1 MPTTSCSST
10 GTRRGAVEAKP
21 QGYTL
26 GGVEP
31 QVQQYA
37 AGLPAGLDAPARPLP
52 FLYLSTGT
60 ETRFMNLLDPDPR
73 TRKLVQNHIH
83 RPETLAEWL
92 AEKPLSEWT
101 SAR

>member
-1 MPTTSCSST
+1 
-10 GTRRGAVEAKP
+10 
-21 QGYTL
+21 
-26 GGVEP
+26 
-31 QVQQYA
+31 
-37 AGLPAGLDAPARPLP
+37 
-52 FLYLSTGT
+52 
-60 ETRFMNLLDPDPR
+60 MNLLDPDPR